1 MCQRDTR
8 SRRGR
13 CSDMSLRIP
22 ITIFGVVL
30 LGIWTPGTEI
40 DRGIPAD
47 SPNRSMG
54 AISRYDEKMDQL
66 RLEQQNRPEKEY

>member
-1 MCQRDTR
+1 M
-8 SRRGR
+8 
-13 CSDMSLRIP
+13 
-22 ITIFGVVL
+22 VL

-54 AISRYDEKMDQL
+54 AIARYDDLMDKKRIEMKERALQ
-66 RLEQQNRPEKEY
+66 EPEY

>member
-1 MCQRDTR
+1 MP
-8 SRRGR
+8 S
-13 CSDMSLRIP
+13 IP
-22 ITIFGVVL
+22 TLLFTVVL

-54 AISRYDEKMDQL
+54 TIARYDDLMDKKRIEAKER
-66 RLEQQNRPEKEY
+66 RLQEPEY